1 MHPATVKGR
10 FTTWRG
16 LVFTVLIAV
25 YIGLPWIPINGNPA
39 VFLDLKHLQFH
50 FFGLTFV
57 TQDLWLGFFLVSGL
71 AFSLFYVSALFGRV
85 WCGWGCPQTVFLE
98 VARRIE
104 RWVEGDSF
112 ARVRLD
118 REPYTGSKTAK
129 RIAKHALYIVFATI
143 LAHVF
148 LSYFVSLPRLYRMM
162 TSAPIEN
169 WGSFLLVAG
178 MTAVLWFNFHWFRE
192 QFCIVLCP
200 YGRLQ
205 SALIDKHSIVIGYDA
220 GRGEPRG
227 KKGTSGAGD
236 CVDCR
241 RCVAVCPT
249 GIDIRQGLQMECIG
263 CSACIDACDAVMTKL
278 DRPRGLIRYD
288 SGEGLARR
296 KTKFIRPRIIL
307 YTVLMA
313 IGATAMSLALTTLK
327 PATVSL
333 LRIQGAPYFIDAGQ
347 VRNQFFLRVLNK
359 RNRNEAFRIELVGA
373 PPTLHATGLD
383 EPIRVPALGE
393 EMRPVVMTIPRADFH
408 EDPKFSVRIIDSTGK
423 AVAERRVTF
432 LGPFTP

>member
-1 MHPATVKGR
+1 
-10 FTTWRG
+10 
-16 LVFTVLIAV
+16 
-25 YIGLPWIPINGNPA
+25 
-39 VFLDLKHLQFH
+39 
-50 FFGLTFV
+50 
-57 TQDLWLGFFLVSGL
+57 
-71 AFSLFYVSALFGRV
+71 
-85 WCGWGCPQTVFLE
+85 
-98 VARRIE
+98 
-104 RWVEGDSF
+104 
-112 ARVRLD
+112 
-118 REPYTGSKTAK
+118 
-129 RIAKHALYIVFATI
+129 
-143 LAHVF
+143 
-148 LSYFVSLPRLYRMM
+148 
-162 TSAPIEN
+162 
-169 WGSFLLVAG
+169 

-227 KKGTSGAGD
+227 RKGTSGAGD

-296 KTKFIRPRIIL
+296 RTKFIRPRIIL

>member
-1 MHPATVKGR
+1 VT
-10 FTTWRG
+10 
-16 LVFTVLIAV
+16 
-25 YIGLPWIPINGNPA
+25 
-39 VFLDLKHLQFH
+39 HLQFH

-57 TQDLWLGFFLVSGL
+57 TQDLWLGFFLVSGI

-104 RWVEGDSF
+104 RCIEGDSF

-118 REPYTGSKTAK
+118 RQPWTGAKTLK
-129 RIAKHALYIVFATI
+129 RAVKHVLYVLFAAI
-143 LAHVF
+143 LAHIF

-162 TSAPIEN
+162 TSAPVEN
-169 WGSFLLVAG
+169 WGSFLLVAA
-178 MTAVLWFNFHWFRE
+178 MTVALWFNFHWFRE

-205 SALIDKHSIVIGYDA
+205 STLIDKHSIVIGYDA
-220 GRGEPRG
+220 TRGEPRG
-227 KKGTSGAGD
+227 RKGTPGAGD

-241 RCVAVCPT
+241 RCIAVCPT
-249 GIDIRQGLQMECIG
+249 CIDIRHGLQVECIG
-263 CSACIDACDAVMTKL
+263 CSACVDACDTVMTKL

-288 SGEGLARR
+288 SSEGLAGR
-296 KTKFIRPRIIL
+296 KTKLVRPRIIL
-307 YTVLMA
+307 YTVLLA
-313 IGATAMSLALTTLK
+313 LGVTAMSLALTTLK

-333 LRIQGAPYFIDAGQ
+333 LRMQGAPYFIDAGQ

-359 RNRNEAFRIELVGA
+359 RNLDEAFHIELVGA
-373 PPTLHATGLD
+373 PASLKATGLTD
-383 EPIRVPALGE
+383 PIHVPALGE
-393 EMRPVVMTIPRADFH
+393 EMRPVVMMIPRAEFR

-423 AVAERRVTF
+423 PVAERRVTF